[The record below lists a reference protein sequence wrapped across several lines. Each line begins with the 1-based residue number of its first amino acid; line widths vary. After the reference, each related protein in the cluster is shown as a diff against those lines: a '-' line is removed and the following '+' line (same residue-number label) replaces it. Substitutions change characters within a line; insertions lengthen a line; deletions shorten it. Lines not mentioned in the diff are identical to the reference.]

1 MVTGSLA
8 ERLERIAGRSTCRL
22 THRGRKS
29 RKTYQVTIWFVV
41 EGERLYLATANAE
54 RQWVRNVRHD
64 PRIAIE
70 AGGDRL
76 EGTIAELTDAADA
89 RRVMDMVGGKY
100 WYLRP
105 TISVARVL
113 GFDPTPDASF
123 VVRFDAPA

>member
-29 RKTYQVTIWFVV
+29 GKTYQVTIWFVV